1 MLYSNEPVFL
11 ETRYF
16 LGQPVKIILRGMMS
30 EIPKDNLYTRDHEW
44 IRIEGEKA
52 EIGIT
57 DHAQKA
63 LGDIVFAELPTIED
77 EIDAGDEFGSVES
90 VKAVSSLY
98 MPVSGRIIAVNTE
111 LKDSPE
117 LINEECYDDGWVVRI
132 ELSNPDD
139 SAELLS
145 PADYEEFLLDD
156 EA

>member
-1 MLYSNEPVFL
+1 
-11 ETRYF
+11 
-16 LGQPVKIILRGMMS
+16 MS

-44 IRIEGEKA
+44 IRIEGDKA

-63 LGDIVFAELPTIED
+63 LGDIVFVELPEIED

-90 VKAVSSLY
+90 VKAVSSLF

-117 LINEECYDDGWVVRI
+117 LINEECYDEGWVARI

-145 PADYEEFLLDD
+145 PADYEEFLLD
-156 EA
+156 EET

>member
-1 MLYSNEPVFL
+1 
-11 ETRYF
+11 
-16 LGQPVKIILRGMMS
+16 MS

-57 DHAQKA
+57 DHAQKS
-63 LGDIVFAELPTIED
+63 LGDIVFVELPTIED

-117 LINEECYDDGWVVRI
+117 LINEECYDEGWVVRI

-139 SAELLS
+139 SEELLS
-145 PADYEEFLLDD
+145 SEDYESFLHD
-156 EA
+156 EEV

>member
-1 MLYSNEPVFL
+1 
-11 ETRYF
+11 
-16 LGQPVKIILRGMMS
+16 MMS

-44 IRIEGEKA
+44 IRIEGDKA

-57 DHAQKA
+57 DYAQKA
-63 LGDIVFAELPTIED
+63 LGDIVFAELPEIED

-90 VKAVSSLY
+90 VKAVSSLF

-117 LINEECYDDGWVVRI
+117 LINEECYDDGWVIRI

>member
-1 MLYSNEPVFL
+1 
-11 ETRYF
+11 
-16 LGQPVKIILRGMMS
+16 MS

-117 LINEECYDDGWVVRI
+117 LINGECYDDGWVVRI

-145 PADYEEFLLDD
+145 PADYETFLHD
-156 EA
+156 EET